1 MIGYH
6 DTKTEAAVDHQALLT
21 RRVRIADDITQT
33 IGKLGVLMREELEL
47 RDQLRRAAEAAG
59 SRTNPFMT
67 ASSVMD
73 AVNSE
78 LTRAGLT
85 PRRAD
90 PRIRLVDLIE
100 GQQVRY
106 RNQMTVRQLSRG
118 PSAA

>member
-1 MIGYH
+1 MDY
-6 DTKTEAAVDHQALLT
+6 QALLT
-21 RRVRIADDITQT
+21 RRERIADEITQT
-33 IGKLGVLMREELEL
+33 IGRLGVLMREELEL
-47 RDQLRRAAEAAG
+47 RDQLRRAAEADG
-59 SRTNPFMT
+59 SRANAF
-67 ASSVMD
+67 SSANTVMD
-73 AVNSE
+73 AVNAE

-90 PRIRLVDLIE
+90 PRVRRGDLVE